1 MSPLDRRAFFKISA
15 AGLAVLAGCQALTPT
30 PALPPIPAR
39 LRREVGLAQLA
50 CRAASNHNTQP
61 WQFRISADEIEI
73 RPDFSRRCPALDP
86 QDHHLWVSLGCAA
99 ENIMLAA
106 TDQGL
111 NPAISTENHSICI
124 RLSEGA
130 IQSASGLS
138 RAIAH
143 RQSTRCEYDRHP
155 IPEAWLQTLR
165 ETARGD
171 GVEALILQTGAQ
183 RDAVEALI
191 LEASDSQFEQAAL
204 KKELLHWL
212 RFNEAEARAS
222 GDGLYS
228 ACSGNPTLPSWLGRL
243 AFERFYTADSARSV
257 LHRQLQSA
265 SGLILLHAER
275 HDWRQWIASGR
286 CAQRLALQ
294 LTALGLKM
302 AFVNQPIEVATSR
315 RKLAAALSLDGRHPE
330 MLLRFG
336 FANPMPT
343 SYRRSLPEV
352 FTPAQNAIPSKR

>member
-1 MSPLDRRAFFKISA
+1 MNPLDRRAFIKISA
-15 AGLAVLAGCQALTPT
+15 AGLAVLAGCQSPT
-30 PALPPIPAR
+30 PEPAPAPIPAR
-39 LRREVGLAQLA
+39 LRREFGLVQLA
-50 CRAASNHNTQP
+50 CRAASSHNTQP
-61 WQFRISADEIEI
+61 WQFQISAGEIEI

-86 QDHHLWVSLGCAA
+86 LDHHLWVSLGCAA

-106 TDQGL
+106 ADQGL
-111 NPAISTENHSICI
+111 NPALSIGNHAI
-124 RLSEGA
+124 RIHLGEGA
-130 IQSASGLS
+130 IQPASGLS

-143 RQSTRCEYDRHP
+143 RQSTRCEYDRRP
-155 IPEAWLQTLR
+155 IPEAWLQTLC

-171 GVEALILQTGAQ
+171 GVEASILLAGPP
-183 RDAVEALI
+183 RDAVENLI

-243 AFERFYTADSARSV
+243 AFERFYTAESARSV

-265 SGLILLHAER
+265 SGLIVLHAAR

-302 AFVNQPIEVATSR
+302 AFVNQPIEVAASR
-315 RKLAAALSLDGRHPE
+315 TKLASALSLDGRHPD

-336 FANPMPT
+336 FANPMPS
-343 SYRRSLPEV
+343 SYRRPLPEV
-352 FTPAQNAIPSKR
+352 FTPAQNVIPSKR